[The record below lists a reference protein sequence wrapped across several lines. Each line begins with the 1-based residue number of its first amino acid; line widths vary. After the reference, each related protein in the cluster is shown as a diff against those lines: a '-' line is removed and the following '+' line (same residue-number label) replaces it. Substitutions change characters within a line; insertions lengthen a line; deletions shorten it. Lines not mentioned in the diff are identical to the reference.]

1 MKDNQTNPPVDE
13 IQVQKIAMQPGYDTE
28 TGQWGYGYSPDN
40 GVHFFVL
47 NSIYGR
53 KFRQEDANR
62 IWPFLKDKVRSA
74 MSLSWD
80 NIQDKPTIPSID
92 GLATTSALD
101 EVKSTAESA
110 ISKAEKAQ
118 STADANTESIKT
130 ISLTPGPQGPKG
142 DKGDTGEQGPQG
154 LQGDVGPA
162 GPKGDTGA
170 TGAQGLP
177 GQAIWLAAHD
187 GREHSPGLWITDLQ
201 DTSKTKRPQKGDIVI
216 EPCGNVIKVTDVTYT
231 NDPTTGYG
239 VWSSSDVL
247 FSIKG
252 APGDPGKDGNPG
264 PQGPKGDTGA
274 AGPQGPPGKDATM
287 VIDSTSQ
294 TTNKKPSEYPDG
306 FSYEVKDVSVLDID
320 RSDLAASAQE
330 GSTAVVTTKAFNGM
344 ARQTAE
350 ILDSHRPMTF
360 IRNGQYSTWS
370 TWEVVTTW

>member
-1 MKDNQTNPPVDE
+1 MKENQTNPPVDE

-80 NIQDKPTIPSID
+80 NIQDKPVLVTPEQLEQRLAKLNIPTSMSWDQITDKPTIPSID

-118 STADANTESIKT
+118 STADNNVKTLANKA
-130 ISLTPGPQGPKG
+130 
-142 DKGDTGEQGPQG
+142 DKSEIP
-154 LQGDVGPA
+154 
-162 GPKGDTGA
+162 
-170 TGAQGLP
+170 
-177 GQAIWLAAHD
+177 
-187 GREHSPGLWITDLQ
+187 
-201 DTSKTKRPQKGDIVI
+201 
-216 EPCGNVIKVTDVTYT
+216 DVTGLASASAL
-231 NDPTTGYG
+231 NS
-239 VWSSSDVL
+239 VQSRANEAL
-247 FSIKG
+247 QAAQK
-252 APGDPGKDGNPG
+252 AK
-264 PQGPKGDTGA
+264 PKLDT
-274 AGPQGPPGKDATM
+274 
-287 VIDSTSQ
+287 TSQ
-294 TTNKKPSEYPDG
+294 TTKKKPSEYPDG